1 MGNEHVHVSGID
13 AVTTALYVLVI
24 FGTLNLLAK
33 KNAES
38 AKKNKILTAYAYIMS
53 PK

>member
-1 MGNEHVHVSGID
+1 MAQEHVHVSGID

-24 FGTLNLLAK
+24 FGTFNLLAK

-38 AKKNKILTAYAYIMS
+38 DKKNKILTAYAYIMS